1 MTRDISKWRLLKDIN
16 EIKILINQVMK
27 YDVANTHIIKNSDMS
42 RLQNALEAHYNKLNG
57 YLLAIE
63 EVVLKKVT

>member
-1 MTRDISKWRLLKDIN
+1 MHDISKWALLKDIN
-16 EIKILINQVMK
+16 DMKMLINQVMK
-27 YDVANTHIIKNSDMS
+27 YNVANMHIIKHSGIT
-42 RLQNALEAHYNKLNG
+42 RLQDALEAHYNKLNG